1 VKLAEDMVTRGSLTS
16 NLYQLFQSH
25 LTPQLLNTQNLR
37 RVPNVSPTINVPGDD
52 HASSYAGITV
62 SGQNS
67 GVIGLRHP
75 NINNRNIK
83 TGVMSDVVINDDAN
97 VQF

>member
-16 NLYQLFQSH
+16 NLYQLLHSH
-25 LTPQLLNTQNLR
+25 LGSPQLLNTQNLR

-52 HASSYAGITV
+52 ASSYAGITV

-67 GVIGLRHP
+67 GI
-75 NINNRNIK
+75 
-83 TGVMSDVVINDDAN
+83 
-97 VQF
+97 QY